1 MPTYRVIRKSDNK
14 TVYAYTA
21 DAPVAFPELPFA
33 EFDHIAEVNVNQDGS
48 INELPGVRITRLAF
62 RNRFTTTEKAALE
75 IASLDDPVATMEQR
89 GMAATL
95 RAYLQDVQAATF
107 IDLQRPDT
115 RAGVQQL
122 EYLGLIGIGRAAQI
136 LDIPPTADEAY
147 TGQ

>member
-1 MPTYRVIRKSDNK
+1 MPTYRVLRKSDNK

-48 INELPGVRITRLAF
+48 INELPGTRITRLAF
-62 RNRFTTTEKAALE
+62 RSRFSTAEKVGLE
-75 IASLDDPVATMEQR
+75 IASLDNPAATMEQR
-89 GMAATL
+89 SLAATL

-107 IDLQRPDT
+107 IDLHRPDT

-122 EYLGLIGIGRAAQI
+122 EQLGLLGAGRAAQI
-136 LDIPPTADEAY
+136 LDTPPTAEERY
-147 TGQ
+147 TG